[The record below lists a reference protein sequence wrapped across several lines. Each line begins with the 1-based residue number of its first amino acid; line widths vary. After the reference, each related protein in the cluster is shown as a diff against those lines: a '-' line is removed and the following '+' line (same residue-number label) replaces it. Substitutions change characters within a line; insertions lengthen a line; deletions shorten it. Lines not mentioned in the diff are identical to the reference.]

1 MRHTATA
8 LAALLV
14 LTLTACS
21 EDPEEPADAEDGPTT
36 GQTEAEETEET
47 EETEEAAEVPGAC
60 ELADAEA
67 VEAAYGQQV
76 PPGQVVSGGHDDSN
90 GVQWQSD
97 NCDWEAPDA
106 LEVSLQVAQVE
117 DFEVADEFCPELSYL
132 GDPATPVDGLG
143 DRAAW
148 VVSEDPDE
156 VEATLRV
163 CTGEV
168 MFDIEVDS
176 ALGTDVEAL
185 RDQTVTLA
193 GTVLGNLEG

>member
-1 MRHTATA
+1 MRHTVTA

-21 EDPEEPADAEDGPTT
+21 DNAGDSADAEDGPTT
-36 GQTEAEETEET
+36 GQTEAEETEDT
-47 EETEEAAEVPGAC
+47 EETAEVPGAC

-67 VEAAYGQQV
+67 VEAAFEQQV

-106 LEVSLQVAQVE
+106 LEVSLEVAQVG

-132 GDPATPVDGLG
+132 GDPSEPVDGLG
-143 DRAAW
+143 DEAHW
-148 VVSEDPDE
+148 VASEDPDE

-193 GTVLGNLEG
+193 ETVLSNLEA